1 MTLVASNV
9 LLWVA
14 VLVLGVVVLALARQV
29 GVLYGRVAP
38 MGALAVERGPKV
50 GEQSPAF
57 ELVDI
62 LGHHRRIGYEGR
74 HSQLLFFLS
83 PHCPICK
90 KLLPILQS
98 TAQRERDWLE
108 VVLASDGPQPEHL
121 TFYHDRHLE
130 GFTYVLSERLGRAF
144 EVARLPYAVLI
155 DGRGI
160 VRAKGLV
167 NSREHLESL
176 FTASELGVGSAQE
189 WLERQDAEAGMAER
203 TGAGRV

>member
-1 MTLVASNV
+1 
-9 LLWVA
+9 
-14 VLVLGVVVLALARQV
+14 
-29 GVLYGRVAP
+29 
-38 MGALAVERGPKV
+38 
-50 GEQSPAF
+50 
-57 ELVDI
+57 
-62 LGHHRRIGYEGR
+62 
-74 HSQLLFFLS
+74 LLFFLS

-189 WLERQDAEAGMAER
+189 WLERQDAEAGVAER